1 MNGTVVQQYE
11 KAVIYYPRKICV
23 FSELARMF
31 WSSEET
37 TGDDPVTY
45 LFSSTLAGTDVKPL
59 YRVTAD
65 MVIQDLRVDHVDNR
79 LYWLDRRDKLIYSMS
94 VHGNSG
100 LLIPYTSKYM

>member
-1 MNGTVVQQYE
+1 MHFS
-11 KAVIYYPRKICV
+11 RKICV

-79 LYWLDRRDKLIYSMS
+79 LYWLDRRDKLIYRF
-94 VHGNSG
+94 VTVPLRILGHPCNENGNSMIVFF
-100 LLIPYTSKYM
+100 L